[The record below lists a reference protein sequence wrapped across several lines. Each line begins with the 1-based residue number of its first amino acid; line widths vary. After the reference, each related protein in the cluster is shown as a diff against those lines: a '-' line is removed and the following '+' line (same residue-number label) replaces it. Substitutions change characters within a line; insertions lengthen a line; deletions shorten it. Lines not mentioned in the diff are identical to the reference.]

1 MPPSWGG
8 YYYYYTS
15 LPASWVRHF
24 MPFPVLFYAVY
35 LWQHS
40 EEVGIENKKGWNMS
54 GWWFFCFVIPVW
66 SVLKIVSYG
75 MEVSFGMYHTRTC
88 FAMGRSKM
96 KPLWMWD
103 GGNCRTTLTKWPMG
117 MSENWWYTRPTE
129 HRGPAVV
136 GRKVGIDDK
145 GSKKPPRKWKKC
157 RKRVRSI
164 ITHCRAPQKVHKSY
178 FKDVI
183 K

>member
-1 MPPSWGG
+1 MTYAKNASSWMPPSLGRLLH
-8 YYYYYTS
+8 YYYTS

-40 EEVGIENKKGWNMS
+40 EEVGIENKKGWNLS

-96 KPLWMWD
+96 KPLWMRD
-103 GGNCRTTLTKWPMG
+103 GNCRTTDEMTNGHVRKLMVHDPLNSPMA
-117 MSENWWYTRPTE
+117 SSSW
-129 HRGPAVV
+129 
-136 GRKVGIDDK
+136 
-145 GSKKPPRKWKKC
+145 
-157 RKRVRSI
+157 
-164 ITHCRAPQKVHKSY
+164 
-178 FKDVI
+178 
-183 K
+183 